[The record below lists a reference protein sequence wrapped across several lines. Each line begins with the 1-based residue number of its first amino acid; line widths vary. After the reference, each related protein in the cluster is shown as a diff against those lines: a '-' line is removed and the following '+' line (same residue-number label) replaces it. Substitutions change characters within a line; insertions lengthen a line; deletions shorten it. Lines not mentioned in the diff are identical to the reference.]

1 MNVWLVVVFLNHK
14 CMFCNL
20 FNALLHLPSAFRPIP
35 HPRVI
40 MTLLVKDEETL
51 LEHNL
56 RFHHAMGVDGFI
68 ITDNNSADATPAII
82 ERYRQMG
89 WVLAVIHETG
99 TDYRQKQWVDRMIDV
114 ARREFAAD
122 WIINADGDEFWYP
135 PTGDFHTQLA
145 HLRANVLRCE
155 VIGMR
160 PEEDIPFTEWRETA
174 HETAEREA
182 LGLSPYGIFG
192 PHSHKVMHR
201 AQGYLQIAMGNH
213 KVHMLPRWCQA
224 SDIRIYHYNHLGRE
238 AFVRKV
244 VNGGE
249 QLERNPSRHGGKHWR
264 YFLELYRQDR
274 LHEEYDRVVGTHLV
288 EQLRRLRALRTDTT
302 MSDWFAAHPET

>member
-1 MNVWLVVVFLNHK
+1 
-14 CMFCNL
+14 
-20 FNALLHLPSAFRPIP
+20 
-35 HPRVI
+35 

-68 ITDNNSADATPAII
+68 ITDNNSTDATPAII

-160 PEEDIPFTEWRETA
+160 PEKTF
-174 HETAEREA
+174 
-182 LGLSPYGIFG
+182 LSPNGARL
-192 PHSHKVMHR
+192 PTKQPN
-201 AQGYLQIAMGNH
+201 AKLWAYLPMVSLAH
-213 KVHMLPRWCQA
+213 
-224 SDIRIYHYNHLGRE
+224 IRT
-238 AFVRKV
+238 K
-244 VNGGE
+244 
-249 QLERNPSRHGGKHWR
+249 
-264 YFLELYRQDR
+264 
-274 LHEEYDRVVGTHLV
+274 
-288 EQLRRLRALRTDTT
+288 
-302 MSDWFAAHPET
+302 